1 MHPDQSLI
9 HQSTIRGFIGLR
21 FLSSSLCLPAHPA
34 LHGHE
39 SACRKAN
46 PQNNN
51 FEMADTKAHL
61 LYVEDDE
68 SLSFVTRDNL
78 ELNGYQVTYC
88 EDGQKALDTIQSKQ
102 KFDLCILDVMLPE
115 VDGFT
120 LAQEIRK
127 RDEVVPIIFLTAKS
141 MKQDKIHGLTI
152 GADDYITKPFSIE
165 ELLLKIDI
173 FLRRTKYANILKSNT
188 PLSIG
193 NYSFDY
199 KNLSLTAEGYSET
212 LTQKEADLLKLLN
225 EHRNQVVKRSFILET
240 IWGKDDYFL
249 GRSLDVFISRLRKY
263 LSLDDRIKIE
273 NIHGVGFKFR
283 VDE

>member
-1 MHPDQSLI
+1 MTHPNATL
-9 HQSTIRGFIGLR
+9 F
-21 FLSSSLCLPAHPA
+21 
-34 LHGHE
+34 
-39 SACRKAN
+39 
-46 PQNNN
+46 
-51 FEMADTKAHL
+51 
-61 LYVEDDE
+61 YVEDDE

-78 ELNGYQVTYC
+78 ELSGYVVTHC
-88 EDGQKALDTIQSKQ
+88 ESGQKALEVIKSGQ

-127 RDEVVPIIFLTAKS
+127 RDEQVPIIFLTAKS
-141 MKQDKIHGLTI
+141 LKQDKIHGLTI

-173 FLRRTKYANILKSNT
+173 FLRRTKYTTMLK
-188 PLSIG
+188 PGIPVAIG
-193 NYSFDY
+193 SYSFDY
-199 KNLSLTAEGYSET
+199 KNLSLTGDGYNET
-212 LTQKEADLLKLLN
+212 LTLKEADLLKLLN
-225 EHRNQVVKRSFILET
+225 EHKNQVVKRSFILET

-283 VDE
+283 VDD

>member
-1 MHPDQSLI
+1 MFADPFGFGNRSSQRGPRAVSTVAT
-9 HQSTIRGFIGLR
+9 HQYSG
-21 FLSSSLCLPAHPA
+21 
-34 LHGHE
+34 
-39 SACRKAN
+39 
-46 PQNNN
+46 
-51 FEMADTKAHL
+51 MADKKAHL
-61 LYVEDDE
+61 FYVEDDE

-78 ELNGYQVTYC
+78 ELNGYEVTYC
-88 EDGQKALDTIQSKQ
+88 EDGQKALDTIRSAQ

-152 GADDYITKPFSIE
+152 GADDYMTKPFSIE

-173 FLRRTKYANILKSNT
+173 FLRRTKYANILKSST
-188 PLSIG
+188 PVGIG
-193 NYSFDY
+193 HYSFDY
-199 KNLSLTAEGYSET
+199 KNLSLSAESYSET

-263 LSLDDRIKIE
+263 LSLDERIKIE
-273 NIHGVGFKFR
+273 NIHGVGFKFK
-283 VDE
+283 VEE

>member
-1 MHPDQSLI
+1 MADS
-9 HQSTIRGFIGLR
+9 
-21 FLSSSLCLPAHPA
+21 
-34 LHGHE
+34 
-39 SACRKAN
+39 KAN
-46 PQNNN
+46 
-51 FEMADTKAHL
+51 L

-78 ELNGYQVTYC
+78 ELNGYAVTYC
-88 EDGQKALDTIQSKQ
+88 SDGRQAMDMIQSGQ

-120 LAQEIRK
+120 IAQEIRSI
-127 RDEVVPIIFLTAKS
+127 DDHVPIIFLTAKS

-152 GADDYITKPFSIE
+152 GADDYMTKPFSIE

-173 FLRRTKYANILKSNT
+173 FLRRTKYAIIVK
-188 PLSIG
+188 PGKPVGIG
-193 NYSFDY
+193 NYAFDY
-199 KNLSLTAEGYSET
+199 KNLSLTTEGYSET

-225 EHRNQVVKRSFILET
+225 EHRNQVVKRSFILVT

-263 LSLDDRIKIE
+263 LSLDDRIKVE

-283 VDE
+283 VDD

>member
-1 MHPDQSLI
+1 MTD
-9 HQSTIRGFIGLR
+9 
-21 FLSSSLCLPAHPA
+21 
-34 LHGHE
+34 
-39 SACRKAN
+39 K
-46 PQNNN
+46 
-51 FEMADTKAHL
+51 KAHL

-78 ELNGYQVTYC
+78 ELNGYEVTYC
-88 EDGQKALDTIQSKQ
+88 DDGQKALQIIKDNQ

-127 RDEVVPIIFLTAKS
+127 RDDQVPVLFLSAKS

-173 FLRRTKYANILKSNT
+173 FLRRTKYTTILKSNT
-188 PLSIG
+188 PVQIG
-193 NYSFDY
+193 HYAFDY
-199 KNLSLTAEGYSET
+199 KNLHLSSGDYSET

-225 EHRNQVVKRSFILET
+225 ENRNQVVKRSFILET

-263 LSLDDRIKIE
+263 LSQDERIKIE

-283 VDE
+283 VDD